1 MKMAKF
7 KLNLT
12 ELKLSHE
19 FNNDFNETLD
29 EFLIYHPSFCKSVV
43 QKSTDKIISAIKE
56 SLVEA
61 AEFLL
66 QDDYREESVDVD
78 VEIYTIFEILS
89 GEEPTGISCVKF
101 NLKFI
106 YFLVKKLEDQST
118 FEFPAANS
126 ILENAINYR
135 ELHKGFNN

>member
-1 MKMAKF
+1 MAKF

-43 QKSTDKIISAIKE
+43 QKSTDKIISVIKE

-89 GEEPTGISCVKF
+89 GEEPTGISCIKF

-106 YFLVKKLEDQST
+106 YFLVKKLEDRST
-118 FEFPAANS
+118 FEFPEAKY
-126 ILENAINYR
+126 ILKNAIKYR
-135 ELHKGFNN
+135 ELYKDSIIE

>member
-1 MKMAKF
+1 M
-7 KLNLT
+7 
-12 ELKLSHE
+12 
-19 FNNDFNETLD
+19 
-29 EFLIYHPSFCKSVV
+29 V

-106 YFLVKKLEDQST
+106 YFLVKKLEDKST

>member
-1 MKMAKF
+1 MV

-12 ELKLSHE
+12 KIDNSKEMLDIFKNDLNE
-19 FNNDFNETLD
+19 F
-29 EFLIYHPSFCKSVV
+29 ISYHPSFYKSVFSRRRI
-43 QKSTDKIISAIKE
+43 KLIDAISF
-56 SLVEA
+56 SLIQA
-61 AEFLL
+61 AETLI
-66 QDDYREESVDVD
+66 REDCGTESSDVD
-78 VEIYTIFEILS
+78 IELKTIFEILN
-89 GEEPTGISCVKF
+89 GEEPTGISCIKF

-106 YFLVKKLEDQST
+106 YFLVKKLEDGPT

>member
-1 MKMAKF
+1 MAKF

-29 EFLIYHPSFCKSVV
+29 EFLIYHPSFCKSVA
-43 QKSTDKIISAIKE
+43 QKSTDKIISVIKE

-89 GEEPTGISCVKF
+89 GEEPTGISCIKF

-106 YFLVKKLEDQST
+106 YFLVKKLEDRST

-126 ILENAINYR
+126 ILENAIKYR
-135 ELHKGFNN
+135 ELYKGFDR